1 MVAENIL
8 KIKQEIG
15 QKVELV
21 VVSKYRHFEE
31 IQKAYDAGIRH
42 FAENRVQALLE
53 RKTQLPSDIQWHII
67 GHLQT
72 NKVKHIVPFIAMIQS
87 VDSLK
92 LLQEI
97 NKQAAYNQRNI
108 KCLLQVFIASEDT
121 KFGLTETELFE
132 LLNNPIFQSMQNI
145 QICGLMGMASNTDNI
160 PQVKQ
165 ELTHLKNIFD
175 RVKKE
180 FTLPEFN
187 TLSMGMSSDYQIAIE
202 CGSNMIRIG
211 SRVFE

>member
-15 QKVELV
+15 EKVELV
-21 VVSKYRHFEE
+21 VVSKYRHFDE
-31 IQKAYDAGIRH
+31 IQKAYDAGIRY

-72 NKVKHIVPFIAMIQS
+72 NKVKHIVPFVAMIQS
-87 VDSLK
+87 ADSLK

-97 NKQAAYNQRNI
+97 NKQAIINNRTI
-108 KCLLQVFIASEDT
+108 DCLLQVYIASEDT
-121 KFGLTETELFE
+121 KFGLSETELFD
-132 LLNNPIFQSMQNI
+132 LLNNPEFQLLTNI
-145 QICGLMGMASNTDNI
+145 RICGLMGMATNTDNQEQI
-160 PQVKQ
+160 KQ
-165 ELTHLKNIFD
+165 EFTHLKIIFD
-175 RVKKE
+175 QVKKDYSSLD
-180 FTLPEFN
+180 FK
-187 TLSMGMSSDYQIAIE
+187 TLSMGMSSDYGLAIT
-202 CGSNMIRIG
+202 CGSNMIRLG

>member
-15 QKVELV
+15 EKVELV
-21 VVSKYRHFEE
+21 VVSKYRHFDE

-72 NKVKHIVPFIAMIQS
+72 NKVKHIVPFVAMIQS
-87 VDSLK
+87 ADSLK

-97 NKQAAYNQRNI
+97 NKQAIINNRTI
-108 KCLLQVFIASEDT
+108 DCLLQVYIASEDT
-121 KFGLTETELFE
+121 KFGLSETELFD
-132 LLNNPIFQSMQNI
+132 LLNNPEFQSLTNI
-145 QICGLMGMASNTDNI
+145 RICGLMGMATNTENQEQI
-160 PQVKQ
+160 KQ
-165 ELTHLKNIFD
+165 EFTHLKTIFNQ
-175 RVKKE
+175 VKKDYPSPD
-180 FTLPEFN
+180 FK
-187 TLSMGMSSDYQIAIE
+187 TLSMGMSSDYQIAIA
-202 CGSNMIRIG
+202 CGSNMIRVG